1 MADPT
6 LETSLNQPPEE
17 RQAHR
22 PHPAIAAAIRA
33 RCPQILDEWRGRTL
47 FSMPEL
53 SELTIKEFHNHIT
66 LILSAM
72 ADALES
78 NEAPDLRKLVETAP
92 EHGFQRFMLDYDL
105 VELFSEERILR
116 RAIVRQVEEELR
128 RQCTPEEAATLHS
141 LIDVMLQQGVLAFV
155 QQQSKNLRKGAEAEL
170 KYLSFL
176 SHDLGNN
183 LFVISSSL
191 HFIEKQIA
199 GQSELLESAEVLRA
213 ASETIQHT
221 RDGMRRLLQHERL
234 RRAGQKASSS
244 PQKLLESV
252 ERTVRLAT
260 NGGRTASP
268 RIEVKVDP
276 AIVVLTDADLLTILL
291 QNLLGNAVKHA
302 AAVVRVDCERTE
314 STGKARA
321 KLIVADDGG
330 GIPADQMHKLFH
342 AFEQI
347 PQMAPMNTEGSGF
360 GLGLAI
366 AAQAAELIGTKIE
379 VESTN
384 GQGSKFSFS
393 VPIAE

>member
-1 MADPT
+1 MDDPT
-6 LETSLNQPPEE
+6 LEASLNQPPED

-22 PHPAIAAAIRA
+22 PHPALAAAIRA
-33 RCPQILDEWRGRTL
+33 RCSRILDEWRGRTL

-53 SELTIKEFHNHIT
+53 SELTIKEFHNDIT
-66 LILSAM
+66 SILSAM

-92 EHGFQRFMLDYDL
+92 EHGFHRFMLDYDL

-116 RAIVRQVEEELR
+116 RAIIRQVEEELS
-128 RQCTPEEAATLHS
+128 RQCTQEESAALHS

-155 QQQSKNLRKGAEAEL
+155 QQQSQDLRKGAEAEL

-199 GQSELLESAEVLRA
+199 GRSEFLESAEVLRA
-213 ASETIQHT
+213 ASETIQRT
-221 RDGMRRLLQHERL
+221 RDGMRRLLEHERL
-234 RRAGQKASSS
+234 RRAGQKAHIS
-244 PQKLLESV
+244 PQKLREAV
-252 ERTVRLAT
+252 EPVVRLAT
-260 NGGRTASP
+260 NGGRSGGP
-268 RIEVKVDP
+268 RIDVNVDP
-276 AIVVLTDADLLTILL
+276 AIVVLTDAGLLTILL

-302 AAVVRVDCERTE
+302 ASVVRVDCEKTE
-314 STGKARA
+314 PAGKARA
-321 KLIVADDGG
+321 RLSITDDGG
-330 GIPADQMHKLFH
+330 GIPPDQVHKLFN

-347 PQMAPMNTEGSGF
+347 PQMAPMNAEGGGF

-366 AAQAAELIGTKIE
+366 AAQAAELIGSKIE
-379 VESTN
+379 VESAN